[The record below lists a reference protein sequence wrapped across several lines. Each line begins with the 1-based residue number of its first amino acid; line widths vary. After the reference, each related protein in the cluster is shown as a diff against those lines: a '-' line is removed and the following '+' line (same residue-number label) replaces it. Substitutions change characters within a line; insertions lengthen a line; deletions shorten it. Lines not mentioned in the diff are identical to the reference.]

1 MLQTEP
7 VLVAV
12 VTGEVGQQHLLD
24 VLLVLGNTE
33 ILESGRNILVSDRWI
48 RDLAGI
54 ELKPY

>member
-12 VTGEVGQQHLLD
+12 VAGEVGQQHLLD
-24 VLLVLGNTE
+24 VLLVLVNTE
-33 ILESGRNILVSDRWI
+33 ILESVRNILVSDSWI
-48 RDLAGI
+48 RDLSGI